1 MNQLIIIGFDE
12 IVSNKYID
20 IIEKAIKD
28 KQISSYSIIDLEDSK
43 NEIKNRI
50 SKIYIKPA
58 NEIYLKANKR
68 NVGIEQIEDA
78 FKTIQEKSQ
87 DKIKVYIATEL
98 RSHLF
103 YLTYCLEK
111 GYDCLIEKPIFA
123 PLKKGVFYPQK
134 ISHTMKKICNMAQKK
149 DIKTSV
155 MTLGRYHPIY
165 NEILIENIK
174 KRVIKYS
181 TPVTSINMRVNGGVW
196 NLHKEYLERED
207 HPYKYGYGMLMHGAY
222 HYLDIFIQLVELNK
236 LIYPNDHMIMAVKT
250 YAAYPFD
257 QNDRISKK
265 ISEKFDDYD
274 KNFKKKNKNVK
285 FGETDFVV
293 AFELKNET
301 KKSVITLGT
310 LSFEQT
316 TPSIRFWK
324 DFPVGVYNKNGRISS
339 VDVEAKL
346 SVLYSMHVSC
356 FDVPE
361 KINNNIEKIGAKAV
375 VTTRSNFNLL
385 KDEEPITEKEYNGL
399 FHNISNKKVM
409 ENWIYDK
416 ESKSRLSM
424 HKNVMNLISCIALSL
439 KMNGKEIK
447 SDLL

>member
-1 MNQLIIIGFDE
+1 M
-12 IVSNKYID
+12 
-20 IIEKAIKD
+20 
-28 KQISSYSIIDLEDSK
+28 
-43 NEIKNRI
+43 
-50 SKIYIKPA
+50 
-58 NEIYLKANKR
+58 
-68 NVGIEQIEDA
+68 
-78 FKTIQEKSQ
+78 
-87 DKIKVYIATEL
+87 
-98 RSHLF
+98 
-103 YLTYCLEK
+103 
-111 GYDCLIEKPIFA
+111 
-123 PLKKGVFYPQK
+123 
-134 ISHTMKKICNMAQKK
+134 
-149 DIKTSV
+149 
-155 MTLGRYHPIY
+155 
-165 NEILIENIK
+165 
-174 KRVIKYS
+174 
-181 TPVTSINMRVNGGVW
+181 
-196 NLHKEYLERED
+196 
-207 HPYKYGYGMLMHGAY
+207 
-222 HYLDIFIQLVELNK
+222 
-236 LIYPNDHMIMAVKT
+236 
-250 YAAYPFD
+250 
-257 QNDRISKK
+257 
-265 ISEKFDDYD
+265 
-274 KNFKKKNKNVK
+274 
-285 FGETDFVV
+285 
-293 AFELKNET
+293 
-301 KKSVITLGT
+301 ITLGT

-339 VDVEAKL
+339 VDVEAQL

>member
-134 ISHTMKKICNMAQKK
+134 ISHTMKKICSEK
-149 DIKTSV
+149 
-155 MTLGRYHPIY
+155 RYK
-165 NEILIENIK
+165 NICYDF
-174 KRVIKYS
+174 R
-181 TPVTSINMRVNGGVW
+181 
-196 NLHKEYLERED
+196 
-207 HPYKYGYGMLMHGAY
+207 
-222 HYLDIFIQLVELNK
+222 
-236 LIYPNDHMIMAVKT
+236 
-250 YAAYPFD
+250 
-257 QNDRISKK
+257 K
-265 ISEKFDDYD
+265 IS
-274 KNFKKKNKNVK
+274 
-285 FGETDFVV
+285 
-293 AFELKNET
+293 
-301 KKSVITLGT
+301 
-310 LSFEQT
+310 
-316 TPSIRFWK
+316 
-324 DFPVGVYNKNGRISS
+324 
-339 VDVEAKL
+339 
-346 SVLYSMHVSC
+346 
-356 FDVPE
+356 
-361 KINNNIEKIGAKAV
+361 
-375 VTTRSNFNLL
+375 SNL
-385 KDEEPITEKEYNGL
+385 
-399 FHNISNKKVM
+399 
-409 ENWIYDK
+409 
-416 ESKSRLSM
+416 
-424 HKNVMNLISCIALSL
+424 
-439 KMNGKEIK
+439 
-447 SDLL
+447 

>member
-1 MNQLIIIGFDE
+1 
-12 IVSNKYID
+12 
-20 IIEKAIKD
+20 
-28 KQISSYSIIDLEDSK
+28 
-43 NEIKNRI
+43 
-50 SKIYIKPA
+50 
-58 NEIYLKANKR
+58 
-68 NVGIEQIEDA
+68 
-78 FKTIQEKSQ
+78 
-87 DKIKVYIATEL
+87 
-98 RSHLF
+98 
-103 YLTYCLEK
+103 
-111 GYDCLIEKPIFA
+111 
-123 PLKKGVFYPQK
+123 
-134 ISHTMKKICNMAQKK
+134 
-149 DIKTSV
+149 
-155 MTLGRYHPIY
+155 
-165 NEILIENIK
+165 
-174 KRVIKYS
+174 
-181 TPVTSINMRVNGGVW
+181 
-196 NLHKEYLERED
+196 
-207 HPYKYGYGMLMHGAY
+207 MHGAY

-339 VDVEAKL
+339 VDVEAQL